1 MIFESHAHYDSSKF
15 KDDSD
20 EIITNCY
27 KNNVT
32 KIVNIG
38 ADMKSSKTSVDLAN
52 KYDFV
57 YAAVGVHP
65 HDVKSMTEDDIE
77 TLKQYVLNEEK
88 VVAIGEIGL
97 DYYYDYS
104 DRESQ
109 RKWFERQ
116 LELAN
121 ELDMPVVIHSR
132 DADQEC
138 YEIIKKYKPKKAVI
152 HCFSGSKELAKLYVD
167 MGYYI
172 GVGGVVTFKNSR
184 KLVEVVENIPLESIL
199 LETDAPYLS
208 PEPNRG
214 QRNDSTNIK
223 YISRTIAKIKGIS
236 PDTVENVTFC
246 NAMSLY
252 NLK

>member
-1 MIFESHAHYDSSKF
+1 MIFESHAHYDNSKF
-15 KDDSD
+15 DEDRD
-20 EIITNCY
+20 EIITKCY
-27 KNNVT
+27 KDNVT
-32 KIVNIG
+32 KIVNIA
-38 ADMKSSKTSVDLAN
+38 ADMPSCKTSIELAK
-52 KYDFV
+52 KYDYV
-57 YAAVGVHP
+57 YATVGVHP
-65 HDVKSMTEDDIE
+65 HDVQEMTDRDID
-77 TLKQYVLNEEK
+77 TLRNYVLNEDK

-104 DRESQ
+104 DRPSQ
-109 RKWFERQ
+109 RKWFEKQ

-121 ELDMPVVIHSR
+121 ELDIPVVIHSR

-138 YEIIKKYKPKKAVI
+138 YEIIKKYRPKKAVI

-184 KLVEVVENIPLESIL
+184 KLVEVVQNIPLESIL

-214 QRNDSTNIK
+214 KRNDSTNIK
-223 YISRTIAKIKGIS
+223 FISRNIAKIKGVS